1 MVKIT
6 LGIEKYK
13 YPKNNPKIEYANTV
27 FSPNNP
33 FVTIPINPWR
43 PANIII
49 KKPIT
54 TPGKAS
60 GKVSIDKIISLP
72 GKIFRTRN
80 SPAVV
85 ETIRAENVTV
95 IESSKVANKLSK
107 CLGLLTIEKY
117 AERPAS
123 LLPPIIAN

>member
-13 YPKNNPKIEYANTV
+13 YPKNNPNIEYANTV

-60 GKVSIDKIISLP
+60 GKVSIDKRVQTKLNTIVKNAHDEL
-72 GKIFRTRN
+72 RYN
-80 SPAVV
+80 SIHNAVLAHA
-85 ETIRAENVTV
+85 TSI
-95 IESSKVANKLSK
+95 L
-107 CLGLLTIEKY
+107 Y
-117 AERPAS
+117 
-123 LLPPIIAN
+123 